1 MDVAFPTR
9 RRGTRAREQCAR
21 PPRPERAS
29 GCGRLDRVPRARE
42 HGAHVRQAPPARW
55 ADGTAPQPCPCVVV
69 LINQVSTRANKVLG
83 SSGLVPAL
91 GEAWAHM
98 CNMQV
103 SLEWR
108 DGVRLAAHASPPTPR
123 RPLQR
128 WRAREAPFAVTADGI
143 RSADPSSKLLA
154 PPRPVEAALAP
165 LQLQRWPDAAAAPC
179 ADGRL
184 QPYRA
189 AVAHGTKQVH
199 KQASSS
205 CSAVENL
212 QPQQLAR
219 SVFFLDCLRVAD

>member
-1 MDVAFPTR
+1 MH
-9 RRGTRAREQCAR
+9 
-21 PPRPERAS
+21 
-29 GCGRLDRVPRARE
+29 L
-42 HGAHVRQAPPARW
+42 
-55 ADGTAPQPCPCVVV
+55 
-69 LINQVSTRANKVLG
+69 
-83 SSGLVPAL
+83 
-91 GEAWAHM
+91 
-98 CNMQV
+98 QV
-103 SLEWR
+103 SLEWC
-108 DGVRLAAHASPPTPR
+108 DGVRLAALSNGGGPG
-123 RPLQR
+123 
-128 WRAREAPFAVTADGI
+128 EAQFAVTADGI
-143 RSADPSSKLLA
+143 RSANPSSKLLR

-219 SVFFLDCLRVAD
+219 SVLFLDCFSRRLVGRVWHRILQIVCVASLSGPKCSDSHSILPKFSRLRRPNTCPRTLPPQTSV